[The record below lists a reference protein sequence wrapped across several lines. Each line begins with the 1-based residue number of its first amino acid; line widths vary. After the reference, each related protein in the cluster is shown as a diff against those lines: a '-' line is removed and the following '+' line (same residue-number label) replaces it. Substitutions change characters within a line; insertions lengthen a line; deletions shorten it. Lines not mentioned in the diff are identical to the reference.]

1 MKHIFPKLTALFI
14 VALLSAGAAFANETV
29 SQMTF
34 NFNQEANV
42 VPAAYKKTTT
52 TYYSTS
58 DIFAE
63 IFAEILAGLWVV
75 NNITVTFEPYPYA
88 QEGKYLIFGD
98 LNAKSNFDSA
108 YTGSDEDSS
117 ASQSQEIKS
126 RVFRF
131 AADTAMF
138 WMNGFNIGNETRIEG
153 YLFKFFGPV
162 FENTLY
168 CRNAYLFGENG
179 NDAGNLRLG
188 GELAL
193 IQTNMISA
201 AFLVQWDHWY
211 GSLKADGTTVGFI
224 IRSYPVK
231 PLLLE
236 WRTIWHCI
244 PYESASDSGYVMWES
259 ILEAGFMVWR
269 NIELFASW
277 RHLDTTQFV
286 SWMGNTVYNGVSAGV
301 RIHF

>member
-1 MKHIFPKLTALFI
+1 MKHNTQKCTALVL
-14 VALLSAGAAFANETV
+14 VAVLGISAACASE
-29 SQMTF
+29 MTF
-34 NFNQEANV
+34 EFGQEAKV
-42 VPAAYKKTTT
+42 VPTAYKTTT
-52 TYYSTS
+52 TTTTHYTAG
-58 DIFAE
+58 DMFTELIMDL
-63 IFAEILAGLWVV
+63 LAGLWIV
-75 NNITVTFEPYPYA
+75 NNITVTFESYPYA

-138 WMNGFNIGNETRIEG
+138 WMNGFNIGNETRFEG

-168 CRNAYLFGENG
+168 CKNAYLFGETG

-193 IQTNMISA
+193 VQTNMLSA
-201 AFLVQWDHWY
+201 AFLIQWDHWY
-211 GSLKADGTTVGFI
+211 GSLQADGINIGFI
-224 IRSYPVK
+224 IRSYPVS

-236 WRTIWHCI
+236 WRTSWHCLD
-244 PYESASDSGYVMWES
+244 ENYVMWES
-259 ILEAGFMVWR
+259 ILEAGVMVWR
-269 NIELFASW
+269 NLEVFASW
-277 RHLDTTQFV
+277 RHLDATQYVNWMDYTT
-286 SWMGNTVYNGVSAGV
+286 YDGVSAGV
-301 RIHF
+301 RVHF